1 MTTRSRRSASPPLRF
16 VPLLLVLVLVAGA
29 CGGGDDDK
37 EAAPSA
43 QQTPTT
49 VNLNAELR
57 VGFTE
62 DQYILEGAD
71 ANLGAYPLNT
81 NVLET
86 LIYMNDKYELV
97 PRLAERWE
105 LRPPNT
111 WRFYLRKGVTFS
123 DGQPF
128 NAQAV
133 KTGLFDRVAAR
144 RGGGTIKSGPNAAV
158 VVDDYTIDFTPTAP
172 NLRVPEQIVHPQ
184 NAVLAPG
191 ADPGKKPVGTGPFK
205 FVEYL
210 PKERIVVERNPN
222 YWGDKALVAKMTFRF
237 YPDRNARLL
246 ALQAGDIDLAYEI
259 PRDDV
264 QGLKDKG
271 FTVLNSPVGAYRGL
285 FLNAYGDPPYDILKD
300 VNVRKAIGTGIDRK
314 KHVDGVLNGLATTD
328 QTFVPPNALGPYASA
343 VKGFTYDLNKAKS
356 MLDAAGWRAGS
367 DGIRVKDGRRMKLTL
382 ISGFPSAEGIR
393 PSPTF
398 LQSEFKNMGIELEVI
413 ERPDSASYG
422 DVMTKKQGDIF
433 IEDGNQNDAN
443 VGFLPIL
450 LLYKGPGSSGSGSYQ
465 GISAPGDKFDQI
477 LAPALT
483 EPDHAKLQQITAN
496 AMNEAIT
503 EQATVLPLNGVFRI
517 YGMKKSVTG
526 FVPHPS
532 FLNVNWLGVGVTGG

>member
-1 MTTRSRRSASPPLRF
+1 MRLHRFPALVRSL
-16 VPLLLVLVLVAGA
+16 PLLLALALVATA
-29 CGGGDDDK
+29 CAGDDD
-37 EAAPSA
+37 ESEPPAQPTPS
-43 QQTPTT
+43 TID
-49 VNLNAELR
+49 LNAELR

-105 LRPPNT
+105 FRPPNT
-111 WRFYLRKGVTFS
+111 WRFFLRRGVRFH
-123 DGQPF
+123 DGQAF

-133 KTGLFDRVAAR
+133 KVGLFDRVAAR
-144 RGGGTIKSGPNAAV
+144 RGGGTIRSAPNAAT
-158 VVDDYTIDFTPTAP
+158 VVDEYTIDFTPVTP
-172 NLRVPEQIVHPQ
+172 NLRVPQQIVHPQ

-191 ADPGKKPVGTGPFK
+191 ADPGKKPVGTGPLR

-210 PKERIVVERNPN
+210 PKERIVVERNAD
-222 YWGDKALVAKMTFRF
+222 YWGEKAQVARISFRF

-246 ALQAGDIDLAYEI
+246 ALQAGDIDLAYEV

-264 QGLKDKG
+264 QGLKDRG

-285 FLNAYGDPPYDILKD
+285 FLNSYGDPPYDILRD
-300 VNVRKAIGTGIDRK
+300 VNVRKAIATGIDRK
-314 KHVDGVLNGLATTD
+314 KHVDGVLNGLASTD
-328 QTFVPPNALGPYASA
+328 QTFVPPNALGPHASL
-343 VKGFTYDLNKAKS
+343 VKGFTYDLNRAKT
-356 MLDAAGWRAGS
+356 MLDQAGWRAGG

-382 ISGFPSAEGIR
+382 VSGFPSAEGIR

-398 LQSEFKNMGIELEVI
+398 LQAEFRNMGIELEVV
-413 ERPDSASYG
+413 ERPDSASYQ
-422 DVMTKKQGDIF
+422 DLMTKKQGDLF

-450 LLYKGPGSSGSGSYQ
+450 LLYTGAGSSGTGTYQ
-465 GISAPGDKFDQI
+465 GVSAPGPRFDELI
-477 LAPALT
+477 APALT
-483 EPDHAKLQQITAN
+483 EPDHGKLQQIVATAL
-496 AMNEAIT
+496 NEAVT

-517 YGMKKSVTG
+517 YGMKKAVTG

-532 FLNVNWLGVGVTGG
+532 FLNVSWLGVGITGR

>member
-1 MTTRSRRSASPPLRF
+1 MTTRCRRSLSLVRT
-16 VPLLLVLVLVAGA
+16 VPLLLALALVATA
-29 CGGGDDDK
+29 CAGDDDDGQ
-37 EAAPSA
+37 PSA
-43 QQTPTT
+43 QQTPST
-49 VNLNAELR
+49 VNLNGELR
-57 VGFTE
+57 VGFTD

-71 ANLGAYPLNT
+71 ANLAAYPLNT

-105 LRPPNT
+105 FRAPNT
-111 WRFYLRKGVTFS
+111 WRFFLRRGVRFH

-133 KTGLFDRVAAR
+133 KVGLFDRVAGR
-144 RGGGTIKSGPNAAV
+144 RGGGTIRSAPNAAT
-158 VVDDYTIDFTPTAP
+158 VVDDYTIDFTPASP

-184 NAVLAPG
+184 NAVIAPG
-191 ADPGKKPVGTGPFK
+191 TDPGKKPVGTGPFR

-210 PKERIVVERNPN
+210 PKERIVVERNPD
-222 YWGDKALVAKMTFRF
+222 YWGEKAQLARMTFRF
-237 YPDRNARLL
+237 FPDRNARLL
-246 ALQAGDIDLAYEI
+246 ALQAGEIDFAYEV

-264 QGLKDKG
+264 QGLKDRG
-271 FTVLNSPVGAYRGL
+271 LNVLNSPVGAYRGL
-285 FLNAYGDPPYDILKD
+285 FLNAYGDPPYDILRD
-300 VNVRKAIGTGIDRK
+300 VNVRKAIATGIDRK

-328 QTFVPPNALGPYASA
+328 QTFVPPNALGPYAST
-343 VKGFTYDLNKAKS
+343 VKGFTYDLNRAKT
-356 MLDAAGWRAGS
+356 MLDQAGWRAGP

-382 ISGFPSAEGIR
+382 VSGFPSAEGIR

-398 LQSEFKNMGIELEVI
+398 LQSEFRNLGIELEVI
-413 ERPDSASYG
+413 ERPDSASYQ
-422 DVMTKKQGDIF
+422 DLMTRKQGDLF

-450 LLYKGPGSSGSGSYQ
+450 LLYRGPGSTGTYQ

-477 LAPALT
+477 IAAALT
-483 EPDHAKLQQITAN
+483 EPDHGKLQQITAN
-496 AMNEAIT
+496 ALNEAIT
-503 EQATVLPLNGVFRI
+503 EQATVVPLNGVFRI
-517 YGMKKSVTG
+517 YGMKKAVTG

-532 FLNVNWLGVGVTGG
+532 FLNVRWNAVSVSG